1 MEANTRQ
8 AYMGRFKAGQAKEGP
23 HIEAIWAVQAS
34 FTDLCAYCFLS
45 VCTVHKFCWGASI
58 YIEESKCFFHE
69 ELTELYILIWLVGF
83 SDILFLY
90 VYIISNE
97 IHHPTRKKGV
107 CNMVKKDQDA
117 TFN

>member
-1 MEANTRQ
+1 MEAGRSRPVMEANTRQ

-45 VCTVHKFCWGASI
+45 TSQQYVCTVHKFCWGASI

-69 ELTELYILIWLVGF
+69 ELTYIY
-83 SDILFLY
+83 LFGWWASVTY
-90 VYIISNE
+90 YFYMCI
-97 IHHPTRKKGV
+97 
-107 CNMVKKDQDA
+107 
-117 TFN
+117 

>member
-45 VCTVHKFCWGASI
+45 LLHSNMCVLYTNFAGEPQYI

-69 ELTELYILIWLVGF
+69 ELTELYIY
-83 SDILFLY
+83 LFGWWASVTY
-90 VYIISNE
+90 YFYMCII
-97 IHHPTRKKGV
+97 
-107 CNMVKKDQDA
+107 
-117 TFN
+117 

>member
-45 VCTVHKFCWGASI
+45 TSQQCVCTVHKFCWGASI

-69 ELTELYILIWLVGF
+69 ELTDRVVYTYLVGG
-83 SDILFLY
+83 L
-90 VYIISNE
+90 
-97 IHHPTRKKGV
+97 
-107 CNMVKKDQDA
+107 Q
-117 TFN
+117 

>member
-45 VCTVHKFCWGASI
+45 ILHSNVCVLYTNFAGEPQYT

-69 ELTELYILIWLVGF
+69 KLTELYILIWLVGF

-90 VYIISNE
+90 VYI
-97 IHHPTRKKGV
+97 
-107 CNMVKKDQDA
+107 
-117 TFN
+117 